1 MTPPPHQVF
10 HQYGGQLN
18 CIHITALLSGLA
30 KMAPSA
36 AAGPSAWGSSAAAGP
51 SGRPSEPRGE
61 FRTLVE
67 EALCA
72 AATVHVGG

>member
-1 MTPPPHQVF
+1 MHYPLLAPPSLPPQVF

-18 CIHITALLSGLA
+18 RIHITALLSGLA

-36 AAGPSAWGSSAAAGP
+36 GPSAP
-51 SGRPSEPRGE
+51 EYREY
-61 FRTLVE
+61 RTLVE